1 VKLEDTIRG
10 FTEILDGKHDDLPE
24 QAFYMVG
31 VIEQAVER
39 AKSMAGEEEAESAPE
54 PEAEPEPAGAT
65 AA

>member
-1 VKLEDTIRG
+1 
-10 FTEILDGKHDDLPE
+10 
-24 QAFYMVG
+24 